1 MRSYLDPR
9 CLKEPAVKEV
19 VWKISTNLLLLS
31 QVLDSLLAW
40 LNTSLAD
47 SRVRLVEL
55 EDDLKDG
62 MVLKLILC
70 KLTGQVVETEIYPR
84 PFLEELELPCGDF
97 VQSRERQKTNLEFVL
112 QKIRWC
118 LVIFPP

>member
-19 VWKISTNLLLLS
+19 VWRISTILILMS

-47 SRVRLVEL
+47 SRVRLMEL
-55 EDDLKDG
+55 EDDLKD
-62 MVLKLILC
+62 VDEVSELLW
-70 KLTGQVVETEIYPR
+70 
-84 PFLEELELPCGDF
+84 LELITMMMRMMAK
-97 VQSRERQKTNLEFVL
+97 VTVRKMA
-112 QKIRWC
+112 KITM
-118 LVIFPP
+118 I